1 VKILELNGQAHFL
14 LCSSAAPA
22 EHFPRSR
29 LARCGAFRRG
39 PFDHLVV
46 AEVSMDLTG
55 FQFSDLLHPQ
65 TRGFDSEN
73 ALIEFVI
80 LHLRNFR
87 IPPTGGAD
95 PLRSRNALI
104 YFHH

>member
-1 VKILELNGQAHFL
+1 VVFN
-14 LCSSAAPA
+14 
-22 EHFPRSR
+22 
-29 LARCGAFRRG
+29 LAG

-46 AEVSMDLTG
+46 VAVSMDLTG

-65 TRGFDSEN
+65 TRGLDSEN
-73 ALIEFVI
+73 ASIDRDPASPEY
-80 LHLRNFR
+80 R

-95 PLRSRNALI
+95 PLRSRNTLI